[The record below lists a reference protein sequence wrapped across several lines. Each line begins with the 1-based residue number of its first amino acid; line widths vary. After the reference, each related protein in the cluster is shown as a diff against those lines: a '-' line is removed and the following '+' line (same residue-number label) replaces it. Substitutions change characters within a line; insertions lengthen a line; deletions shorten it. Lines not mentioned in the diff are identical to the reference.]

1 MGSIE
6 EGALHICSSGQ
17 ETLRIASS
25 AQFETNDNTYT
36 YTQSRSA
43 KVCHPDL
50 WREMSKQANLEL
62 NFELRHSGEILQTG
76 RQRIPDETDETM
88 KRNERSPTAF
98 KLRLMIFKSFSIED
112 RQVSGV

>member
-1 MGSIE
+1 MLMGSIE
-6 EGALHICSSGQ
+6 EDALHICSSGQ

-50 WREMSKQANLEL
+50 WREMSKQEKKLEL
-62 NFELRHSGEILQTG
+62 SFELRHSGEILQTG
-76 RQRIPDETDETM
+76 RQRIPD
-88 KRNERSPTAF
+88 
-98 KLRLMIFKSFSIED
+98 
-112 RQVSGV
+112 